1 MSDSAGL
8 EDQEASRQAVA
19 SRGAGAEATAQVVEV
34 PGAHEPAGVQGSL
47 PVASLDD
54 PHLQP
59 YAKDP
64 RRAERLIAVMLVIGI
79 LGVAGYGAVYWQGGQ
94 NQLEGIFL
102 GVGLF
107 CIGFGLS
114 AWGKYL
120 MPQGPFVEERH
131 PLASP
136 EPDRQAMASA
146 VVDRGKMVFRRRG
159 FLGTLL
165 GGGMGVFGIVAL
177 FPLVRSLG
185 PKPGDQLDTTNWRK
199 GSRLVT
205 IHGRPVSV
213 HDLEVGGS
221 LTVFPEGYTDNEPD
235 VATDQ
240 TILVRAAATDIVTE
254 PGRETWGPSGYLAYS
269 KVCTHAGCPVGLYME
284 QTQQLLC
291 PCHQSL
297 FDVLDGAVPVFGP
310 APRPLP
316 QLPLYVDAHGW
327 LRAQAGYDQPIGPGF
342 WERS

>member
-1 MSDSAGL
+1 MDGSAAV
-8 EDQEASRQAVA
+8 EDRPGEHEALPIA
-19 SRGAGAEATAQVVEV
+19 SF
-34 PGAHEPAGVQGSL
+34 
-47 PVASLDD
+47 DD

-59 YAKDP
+59 YARDP
-64 RRAERLIAVMLVIGI
+64 KRAERLIALLFVLGI
-79 LGVAGYGAVYWQGGQ
+79 LGVIGYGAVFWQGGQ
-94 NQLEGIFL
+94 TQLEGGFL
-102 GVGLF
+102 GGGLF
-107 CIGFGLS
+107 FLGFGLS

-120 MPQGPFVEERH
+120 LPQGPFVESRH
-131 PLASP
+131 PMSSP
-136 EPDRQAMASA
+136 EPDREAMASA

-165 GGGMGVFGIVAL
+165 GAGMGVFGIVVT
-177 FPLVRSLG
+177 FPLIRSLG
-185 PKPGDQLDTTNWRK
+185 PKPGNALDTTNWKK

-205 IHGRPVSV
+205 MDGRPVSV

-221 LTVFPEGYTDNEPD
+221 LTVFPEGYTDSIRAE
-235 VATDQ
+235 ASDQ
-240 TILVRAAATDIVTE
+240 TILVRAAASSIVTQ
-254 PGRETWGPSGYLAYS
+254 PGRETWGPAGYLAYS

-327 LRAQAGYDQPIGPGF
+327 LRAQAPYDQPVGPGF